1 MRPTVAIVGPGA
13 IGTAVAA
20 ALHKVGRTPVL
31 CGRTPRETLTL
42 RDGGGL
48 VVVPGPVRIDPAQI
62 SEKFDLVFLCVKT
75 TQVSAAAPWLAAL
88 CRSGTVVC
96 VSQNGIEQEATV
108 APYVPE
114 CAVLPAVVWFPAQM
128 QSDGSVLLR
137 DKARMTL
144 PNVAP
149 SRVVIDALSDTQCSI
164 DVAEDFT
171 SVAWRKLL
179 QNALAGL
186 MALSGRRSGMFARA
200 DIVQL
205 SLDYLGE
212 CLMVARAEGA
222 ILDDGV
228 AREILKSFQSN
239 PSDMGTSILADR
251 EANRPLEW
259 NSRNGVVTRRAKV
272 HGIATPVGDVVVS
285 LLAAASEGPG

>member
-1 MRPTVAIVGPGA
+1 
-13 IGTAVAA
+13 
-20 ALHKVGRTPVL
+20 
-31 CGRTPRETLTL
+31 
-42 RDGGGL
+42 
-48 VVVPGPVRIDPAQI
+48 
-62 SEKFDLVFLCVKT
+62 
-75 TQVSAAAPWLAAL
+75 
-88 CRSGTVVC
+88 
-96 VSQNGIEQEATV
+96 
-108 APYVPE
+108 
-114 CAVLPAVVWFPAQM
+114 
-128 QSDGSVLLR
+128 
-137 DKARMTL
+137 
-144 PNVAP
+144 
-149 SRVVIDALSDTQCSI
+149 
-164 DVAEDFT
+164 
-171 SVAWRKLL
+171 
-179 QNALAGL
+179 
-186 MALSGRRSGMFARA
+186 MFARA